1 MNKVLLQSLCL
12 MIGFSAYAQ
21 DGETADTTYWRKS
34 FKVGLNFNQASFSD
48 EWTGGGVNSIGLSS
62 YLNYK
67 ANYRRGVHT
76 WDNEVD
82 FGYGVVQN
90 QDQNARKALDRMY
103 FDTKYGRRLSEK
115 WNLFTSLSFLSQF
128 AIGYS
133 FDEDANGAETRTKI
147 SNLFAPA
154 FVTSAIGFE
163 YKPVDY
169 FSLRIAPMA
178 PRFTIVADDDLASEA
193 SDDDP
198 TKGQFGVDLGD
209 NVRSEWSAF
218 QLQADFDQDIAE
230 NLNLKWKYLLF
241 INYEDLELDR
251 WDHRLD
257 LTLSAAVNSFLNVS
271 LGAIVIYD
279 FDQVDEVQL
288 SQQLTLGL
296 AYAWK
301 NFKGK

>member
-1 MNKVLLQSLCL
+1 MKKVLLLLAGLAINIATYSQ
-12 MIGFSAYAQ
+12 
-21 DGETADTTYWRKS
+21 DTTYWRKS
-34 FKVGLNFNQASFSD
+34 FKAGLNFNQASFSD

-67 ANYRRGVHT
+67 ANYKKDVHT
-76 WDNEVD
+76 WDNEID
-82 FGYGVVQN
+82 LGYGVVQN

-103 FDTKYGRRLSEK
+103 LDTKYGRQLGDK

-154 FVTSAIGFE
+154 FLTSAIGFE
-163 YKPVDY
+163 YKPADY
-169 FSLRIAPMA
+169 FSLRIAPLA
-178 PRFTIVADDDLASEA
+178 PRFTFVFDDDLANLPST
-193 SDDDP
+193 DDP

-209 NVRSEWSAF
+209 NVRTEWAAF
-218 QLQADFDQDIAE
+218 QLQADFDKDIAE
-230 NLNLKWKYLLF
+230 NLNLKWKYLMF
-241 INYEDLELDR
+241 INYEDFDLDR

-257 LTLSAAVNSFLNVS
+257 LTLSASVNKFLNVS

-279 FDQVDEVQL
+279 FDQVDEIQL
-288 SQQLTLGL
+288 SQQLTIGL
-296 AYAWK
+296 SYSWK
-301 NFKGK
+301 NFSE

>member
-1 MNKVLLQSLCL
+1 MNKVLLLSLCL
-12 MIGFSAYAQ
+12 VIGFGSYAQ
-21 DGETADTTYWRKS
+21 DEETADTTYWRKS
-34 FKVGLNFNQASFSD
+34 FKAGLNFNQASFSD

-67 ANYRRGVHT
+67 ANYKKGVHT

-90 QDQNARKALDRMY
+90 QDQDARKALDRMY
-103 FDTKYGRRLSEK
+103 LDTKYGRQLNDK
-115 WNLFTSLSFLSQF
+115 WNLFTSISLLSQF

-133 FDEDANGAETRTKI
+133 FDEDTDDRTKI

-154 FVTSAIGFE
+154 FITSALGFE

-169 FSLRIAPMA
+169 FSLRLAPFA
-178 PRFTIVADDDLASEA
+178 PRFTIVADDDLANLPSA
-193 SDDDP
+193 DDP

-209 NVRSEWSAF
+209 NVRSEWTAF
-218 QLQADFDQDIAE
+218 QLQADFDKDIAE
-230 NLNLKWKYLLF
+230 NLNLKWKYLMF
-241 INYEDLELDR
+241 INYEELDFDR

-288 SQQLTLGL
+288 SQQLTIGL
-296 AYAWK
+296 AYAWQ
-301 NFKGK
+301 NFKDE